1 MNPRAIRFVH
11 RGALVEVHD
20 APITRSVLN
29 WLREDARC
37 TGTKEGCNE
46 GDCGA
51 CTVMVGALVGGPGP
65 DRLRWRTVNACL
77 QFLPSLDGKALRT
90 VEDLPADH
98 PAPRAMVEC
107 HGSQCGFCTPGFV
120 VSLAACLARHRSDGT
135 RPARRELAD
144 ALAGN
149 LCRCTGYRPI
159 LDAGEAMFDAASDA
173 AAEAPDDP
181 ATLALLRRL
190 AADPP
195 LHYAARNPATGS
207 VETLYA
213 PRTVDE
219 LAALAAARPEATLL
233 AGCTDIG
240 LWVNKQF
247 RVLPEI
253 IYVGAVAEMKRI
265 DADADGLH
273 IGAGAALED
282 AWAALAAHVPALRE
296 MGLRFASP
304 PVRHAGTMGGN
315 LANGS
320 PIGDGAPVLMALG
333 ASLQLRHGA
342 AERVVALDEFY
353 LGYMKSRRAPG
364 EVIVGID
371 LPWPDAATQV
381 RAYKLSKRRDCDISG
396 LACGL
401 AVTLDGATVRAAR
414 FAFGGLAGTVS
425 RARQAEAAVLG
436 QPWTEATARAA
447 MAALAQDFQ
456 PLTDLRGSAGY
467 RRRSAQALLQRFWL
481 ETRPDDPLPASATQ
495 VWSHA

>member
-1 MNPRAIRFVH
+1 MTTRPIRFFH
-11 RGALVEVHD
+11 RGSLVEVHD
-20 APITRSVLN
+20 APTTRSVLN

-51 CTVMVGALVGGPGP
+51 CTVMVGELVNSPPGQ

-77 QFLPSLDGKALRT
+77 QFLPTLDGKALRT

-98 PAPRAMVEC
+98 PAPQALVGC

-120 VSLAACLARHRSDGT
+120 VSLAACLAHHGGAGSRPT
-135 RPARRELAD
+135 RRDLAD
-144 ALAGN
+144 ALSGN

-159 LDAGEAMFDAASDA
+159 LDAGEAMFDAPFDA
-173 AAEAPDDP
+173 LDETDTVAA
-181 ATLALLRRL
+181 LHRL

-195 LHYAARNPATGS
+195 LHYQALNPATGAL
-207 VETLYA
+207 ETLHA
-213 PRTVDE
+213 PRSLDALAT
-219 LAALAAARPEATLL
+219 LAADRPQATLL
-233 AGCTDIG
+233 AGSTDIG

-253 IYVGAVAEMKRI
+253 IYLGAVAEMKVI
-265 DADADGLH
+265 TETDGVLR

-282 AWAALAAHVPALRE
+282 AWSALAARIPALRE

-320 PIGDGAPVLMALG
+320 PIGDSAPVLMALG
-333 ASLQLRHGA
+333 AVLRLRLGA
-342 AERVVALDEFY
+342 AERTVPLDSFY
-353 LGYMKSRRAPG
+353 LDYMKSQRQPG
-364 EVIVGID
+364 ELIVGIAV
-371 LPWPDAATQV
+371 PCPDAATQV
-381 RAYKLSKRRDCDISG
+381 RAYKLSKRYDCDISG

-401 AVTLDGATVRAAR
+401 AVTLDGDTVREAR
-414 FAFGGLAGTVS
+414 FAFGGLAGTVR
-425 RARQAEAAVLG
+425 RARHAEQAAVG
-436 QPWTEATARAA
+436 QPWTESTARAA
-447 MAALAQDFQ
+447 MAALAEDFQ

-467 RRRSAQALLQRFWL
+467 RQRSAQALLHRFWL
-481 ETRPDDPLPASATQ
+481 ETRPIDPLPTSATQ
-495 VWSHA
+495 VWSVA